1 LIRAKILFPT
11 MPAFAYQALDQSG
24 KTQRGVLQGDNAR
37 AVRATLRERG
47 LNPLEVSAVESGA
60 QVGGLLRRGLSGT
73 QLALLTRQLATL
85 LKAGLP
91 LDEALAALAEQND
104 DSRSHTL
111 VVALRSRVMEG
122 ASLAAALADAPGSFP
137 EIYRA
142 SIAAG
147 EQSGRLDQ
155 VLARLAD
162 YSEAR
167 DALNQKVW
175 AALAYPLLLT
185 VVAVA
190 IVTGLLAYVV
200 PQIVGVFVQ
209 MHQTLP
215 WPTRALIALSDFVK
229 GWGWLLLIAVVVAAI
244 GGRLAMRAEQV
255 RFAGHRLLLR
265 LPLIGRLTRAAN
277 TARCTRTLALLTAS
291 AVPLLDSLQIA
302 AQVMPNL
309 PMREAVKRAAVKV
322 REGGSFSRSLGDS
335 GYFPPVALRLI
346 ASGERAGELERMLD
360 EAANQEQRELDRWMT
375 LLTAVLGPLVILLV
389 GAMVLFIV
397 LAILLPIFNL
407 NQMVK

>member
-1 LIRAKILFPT
+1 
-11 MPAFAYQALDQSG
+11 MPAFAYQALDAAG
-24 KTQRGVLQGDNAR
+24 KTRRGVMQGDTAR
-37 AVRATLRERG
+37 SVRASLREEG
-47 LNPLEVSAVESGA
+47 LNPLDVAPVAEAKQRAGVF
-60 QVGGLLRRGLSGT
+60 RRGLSGA
-73 QLALLTRQLATL
+73 QRALLTRQLATL

-91 LDEALAALAEQND
+91 VDEALAALAEQND
-104 DSRSHTL
+104 DERVRTL
-111 VVALRSRVMEG
+111 VVSLRAKVMEG
-122 ASLAAALADAPGSFP
+122 SSLAAGLAEASESFP

-142 SIAAG
+142 SVAAG
-147 EQSGRLDQ
+147 EQSGKLDQ
-155 VLARLAD
+155 VLVRLAD

-185 VVAVA
+185 LVSIAV
-190 IVTGLLAYVV
+190 VTGLLAYVV
-200 PQIVGVFVQ
+200 PQIVGVFMQ

-215 WPTRALIALSDFVK
+215 LPTRVLLALSDFVK
-229 GWGWLLLIAVVVAAI
+229 SWGWLVLIVLAAAVV
-244 GGRLAMRAEQV
+244 GGRVAMRAEDV
-255 RFAGHRLLLR
+255 RHRWHELLLR
-265 LPLIGRLTRAAN
+265 VPLIGGLIRAAN

-291 AVPLLDSLQIA
+291 AVPLLDALQIG

-309 PMREAVKRAAVKV
+309 PMRAAVKRAALKV
-322 REGGSFSRSLGDS
+322 REGGNFSRALGES

-360 EAANQEQRELDRWMT
+360 EAANQQQRELDRWMT
-375 LLTAVLGPLVILLV
+375 ALTSILGPLVILVV

-397 LAILLPIFNL
+397 LAILLPIFDM

>member
-1 LIRAKILFPT
+1 
-11 MPAFAYQALDQSG
+11 MPAFSYQALDAAG
-24 KTQRGVLQGDNAR
+24 KTRRGVLQGDTAR
-37 AVRATLRERG
+37 SVRASLREEG
-47 LNPLEVSAVESGA
+47 LNPLEVVPVAAARERHSLF
-60 QVGGLLRRGLSGT
+60 QRGLSGA

-91 LDEALAALAEQND
+91 VDEALAALAEQND
-104 DSRSHTL
+104 DQRARTL
-111 VVALRSRVMEG
+111 VVSLRAKVMEG
-122 ASLAAALADAPGSFP
+122 SSLAAGLADAPESFP

-147 EQSGRLDQ
+147 EQSGKLDQ

-175 AALAYPLLLT
+175 AALAYPLLLS
-185 VVAVA
+185 VVAIAV
-190 IVTGLLAYVV
+190 VTGLLAYVV
-200 PQIVGVFVQ
+200 PQIVGVFTQ
-209 MHQTLP
+209 MHQVLP
-215 WPTRALIALSDFVK
+215 LPTRALLALSAFVK
-229 GWGWLLLIAVVVAAI
+229 TWGWLLLIVLAAAAI
-244 GGRLAMRAEQV
+244 GGRIALRMEQA
-255 RFAGHRLLLR
+255 RYRWHEFLLR
-265 LPLIGRLTRAAN
+265 VPLVGSLIRAAN

-291 AVPLLDSLQIA
+291 AVPLLDALQIG

-309 PMREAVKRAAVKV
+309 PMRAAVKRAALKV
-322 REGGSFSRSLGDS
+322 REGGNFSRALGES

-360 EAANQEQRELDRWMT
+360 EAANQQQRELDRWMT
-375 LLTAVLGPLVILLV
+375 TLTSVLGPLVILIV

-397 LAILLPIFNL
+397 LAILLPIFDM
-407 NQMVK
+407 NQLVK

>member
-1 LIRAKILFPT
+1 
-11 MPAFAYQALDQSG
+11 MPAFAYQALDAAG
-24 KTQRGVLQGDNAR
+24 KTRRGVLQGDTAR
-37 AVRATLRERG
+37 SVRASLREDG
-47 LNPLEVSAVESGA
+47 LNPLEVTPVAAARA
-60 QVGGLLRRGLSGT
+60 QRTLFRHGLSGA

-91 LDEALAALAEQND
+91 VDEALAALAEQND
-104 DSRSHTL
+104 DERTRTL
-111 VVALRSRVMEG
+111 VVSLRAKVMEG
-122 ASLAAALADAPGSFP
+122 SSLAAGLADAPESFP

-142 SIAAG
+142 SVAAG
-147 EQSGRLDQ
+147 EQSGKLDQ

-185 VVAVA
+185 VVAIAV
-190 IVTGLLAYVV
+190 VTGLLAYVV
-200 PQIVGVFVQ
+200 PQIVGVFTQ
-209 MHQTLP
+209 MHQVLP
-215 WPTRALIALSDFVK
+215 LPTRALLALSAFVK
-229 GWGWLLLIAVVVAAI
+229 TWGWLLLIVLVLAAI
-244 GGRLAMRAEQV
+244 GGRFALRVEQA
-255 RFAGHRLLLR
+255 RYRWHEFLLR
-265 LPLIGRLTRAAN
+265 LPLAGGLIRAAN

-291 AVPLLDSLQIA
+291 AVPLLDSLQIG

-309 PMREAVKRAAVKV
+309 PMRAAVKRAALKV
-322 REGGSFSRSLGDS
+322 REGGNFSRALGES

-360 EAANQEQRELDRWMT
+360 EAANQQQRELDRWMT
-375 LLTAVLGPLVILLV
+375 TLTSVLGPLVILVV

-397 LAILLPIFNL
+397 LAILLPIFDM

>member
-1 LIRAKILFPT
+1 
-11 MPAFAYQALDQSG
+11 MPAFAYQALDAAG
-24 KTQRGVLQGDNAR
+24 KTRRGVMQGDTAR
-37 AVRATLRERG
+37 GVRASLREEG
-47 LNPLEVSAVESGA
+47 LNPLEVTPVADA
-60 QVGGLLRRGLSGT
+60 RQRAALFQRGLSGT

-91 LDEALAALAEQND
+91 VDEALAALAEQND
-104 DSRSHTL
+104 DVRVRTL
-111 VVALRSRVMEG
+111 IVSLRAKVMEG
-122 ASLAAALADAPGSFP
+122 SSLAAGLADAPESFP

-147 EQSGRLDQ
+147 EQSGKLDQ

-162 YSEAR
+162 YSESR

-185 VVAVA
+185 IVALAV
-190 IVTGLLAYVV
+190 VTGLLAYVV

-209 MHQTLP
+209 MHQVLP
-215 WPTRALIALSDFVK
+215 LPTRLLLGLAAFVRD
-229 GWGWLLLIAVVVAAI
+229 WGWLLLIVLVMAAI
-244 GGRLAMRAEQV
+244 GGRFALRVERMRYRWHE
-255 RFAGHRLLLR
+255 LLLR
-265 LPLIGRLTRAAN
+265 VPLVGGLIRAAN

-291 AVPLLDSLQIA
+291 AVPLLDALHIG

-309 PMREAVKRAAVKV
+309 PMRAAVKRAAAKV
-322 REGGSFSRSLGDS
+322 REGGSFSRALGES

-346 ASGERAGELERMLD
+346 ASGERAGELEHMLD
-360 EAANQEQRELDRWMT
+360 EAANQQQRELDRWLT
-375 LLTAVLGPLVILLV
+375 LLTSVLGPLVILLV

-397 LAILLPIFNL
+397 LAILLPIFDM

>member
-1 LIRAKILFPT
+1 
-11 MPAFAYQALDQSG
+11 MPAFAYQALDQLG

-37 AVRATLRERG
+37 AVRASLREKG
-47 LNPLEVSAVESGA
+47 LNPLEVTPVTETQQGR
-60 QVGGLLRRGLSGT
+60 GGLLRRGLGSA

-91 LDEALAALAEQND
+91 VDEALAALSEQND
-104 DSRSHTL
+104 DQRARGL
-111 VVALRSRVMEG
+111 VMALRSRVLEG
-122 ASLAAALADAPGSFP
+122 AGLAAALGDAPESFP

-142 SIAAG
+142 SVAAG

-167 DALNQKVW
+167 DALNQKIW
-175 AALAYPLLLT
+175 GALAYPLLLT
-185 VVAVA
+185 LVA
-190 IVTGLLAYVV
+190 IAVVTGLLVYVV
-200 PQIVGVFVQ
+200 PQIVGVFTQ

-215 WPTRALIALSDFVK
+215 WPTRALLALSAFIQA
-229 GWGWLLLIAVVVAAI
+229 WGWLLLLAIAASAV
-244 GGRLAMRAEQV
+244 GGTLALRTAQV
-255 RFAGHRLLLR
+255 RSAWHALLLR
-265 LPLIGRLTRAAN
+265 LPLIGRLTRASN
-277 TARCTRTLALLTAS
+277 TARASRTLALLTAS
-291 AVPLLDSLQIA
+291 AVPLLEALNIA
-302 AQVMPNL
+302 AQVVPNL
-309 PMREAVKRAAVKV
+309 PMRAALKRAAVKV
-322 REGGSFSRSLGDS
+322 REGGSFSRALGES

-360 EAANQEQRELDRWMT
+360 EAANHQQRELDRWMT
-375 LLTAVLGPLVILLV
+375 TLTAILGPLVILVV

>member
-1 LIRAKILFPT
+1 
-11 MPAFAYQALDQSG
+11 MPAFAYQALDAAG
-24 KTQRGVLQGDNAR
+24 KTRRGVLQGDTAR
-37 AVRATLRERG
+37 SVRASLREDG
-47 LNPLEVSAVESGA
+47 LNPLEVTPVAAARA
-60 QVGGLLRRGLSGT
+60 QRTLFRHGLSGA

-91 LDEALAALAEQND
+91 VDEALAALAEHND
-104 DSRSHTL
+104 DERTRTL
-111 VVALRSRVMEG
+111 VVSLRAKVMEG
-122 ASLAAALADAPGSFP
+122 SSLAAGLADAPESFP

-142 SIAAG
+142 SVAAG
-147 EQSGRLDQ
+147 EQSGKLDQ

-185 VVAVA
+185 VVA
-190 IVTGLLAYVV
+190 
-200 PQIVGVFVQ
+200 
-209 MHQTLP
+209 
-215 WPTRALIALSDFVK
+215 IALVALSAFVK
-229 GWGWLLLIAVVVAAI
+229 TWGWLLLVVLVLAAI
-244 GGRLAMRAEQV
+244 GGRFALRIEQA
-255 RFAGHRLLLR
+255 RYRWHEFLLR
-265 LPLIGRLTRAAN
+265 LPLVGVLIRAAN

-291 AVPLLDSLQIA
+291 AVPLLDSLQIG

-309 PMREAVKRAAVKV
+309 PMRAAVKRAALKV
-322 REGGSFSRSLGDS
+322 REGGNFSRSLGES

-360 EAANQEQRELDRWMT
+360 EAANQQQRELDRWMT
-375 LLTAVLGPLVILLV
+375 TLTSVLGPLVILVV

-397 LAILLPIFNL
+397 LAILLPIFDM

>member
-1 LIRAKILFPT
+1 V
-11 MPAFAYQALDQSG
+11 PAFAYQALDQVG
-24 KTQRGVLQGDNAR
+24 KTQRGVLQGDTAR
-37 AVRATLRERG
+37 AVRASLREKG
-47 LNPLEVSAVESGA
+47 LNPLEVTPVADA
-60 QVGGLLRRGLSGT
+60 QLRGTLFRRGLGGM

-91 LDEALAALAEQND
+91 VEEALEALAEQND
-104 DSRSHTL
+104 DARVRTL
-111 VVALRSRVMEG
+111 VVSLRSRVMEG
-122 ASLAAALADAPGSFP
+122 ASLAAGLADAPESFP

-147 EQSGRLDQ
+147 EQSGKLDQ

-175 AALAYPLLLT
+175 AALAYPILLT
-185 VVAVA
+185 IVALAVVS
-190 IVTGLLAYVV
+190 GLLVYVV
-200 PQIVGVFVQ
+200 PQIVGVFTQ
-209 MHQTLP
+209 MHQALP
-215 WPTRALIALSDFVK
+215 WPTRALLALSRFVQA
-229 GWGWLLLIAVVVAAI
+229 WGWLLLALLIAAVV
-244 GGRLAMRAEQV
+244 GGRLALRVEQA
-255 RFAGHRLLLR
+255 RYRWHDLLLR
-265 LPLIGRLTRAAN
+265 LPLIGRLVRAAN

-291 AVPLLDSLQIA
+291 AVPLLEALQIG

-309 PMREAVKRAAVKV
+309 PMRAAVKRAAVKV
-322 REGGSFSRSLGDS
+322 REGGSFSRSLGES

-360 EAANQEQRELDRWMT
+360 EAANHQQRELDRWVAT
-375 LLTAVLGPLVILLV
+375 LTAILGPLVILLV
-389 GAMVLFIV
+389 GVMVLFIV
-397 LAILLPIFNL
+397 LAILLPIFEM

>member
-1 LIRAKILFPT
+1 
-11 MPAFAYQALDQSG
+11 MPAFAYQALDSAG
-24 KTQRGVLQGDNAR
+24 KTQRGVQQGDNAR
-37 AVRATLRERG
+37 AVRGALRERG
-47 LNPLEVSAVESGA
+47 LNPLEVTPIAESQQG
-60 QVGGLLRRGLSGT
+60 GGLFRRGLSGA

-91 LDEALAALAEQND
+91 VDEALAALAEQNED
-104 DSRSHTL
+104 QRVRTL
-111 VVALRSRVMEG
+111 VVGLRSRVMEG
-122 ASLAAALADAPGSFP
+122 AGLAAALADAPDSFP

-175 AALAYPLLLT
+175 AALAYPLLLSL
-185 VVAVA
+185 VAVA
-190 IVTGLLAYVV
+190 VVAGLLVYVV
-200 PQIVGVFVQ
+200 PQIVGVFTQ

-215 WPTRALIALSDFVK
+215 LPTRALLALSEFVK
-229 GWGWLLLIAVVVAAI
+229 VWGWLLLIFVVVAAI
-244 GGRLAMRAEQV
+244 GGRFALRTEQV
-255 RFAGHRLLLR
+255 RYAWHGMLLR
-265 LPLIGRLTRAAN
+265 LPLIGRLVRAAN
-277 TARCTRTLALLTAS
+277 TARCSRTLALLTAS
-291 AVPLLDSLQIA
+291 AVPLLDALNIG

-309 PMREAVKRAAVKV
+309 PMRAAVKRAALKV
-322 REGGSFSRSLGDS
+322 REGSGFSRALGES

-360 EAANQEQRELDRWMT
+360 EAANHQQRELDRWMT
-375 LLTAVLGPLVILLV
+375 TLTAILGPLVILLV
-389 GAMVLFIV
+389 GGMVLFIV

>member
-1 LIRAKILFPT
+1 
-11 MPAFAYQALDQSG
+11 MPAFAYQALDSTG
-24 KTQRGVLQGDNAR
+24 KTQRGVLQGDTAR
-37 AVRATLRERG
+37 AVRAVLRERG
-47 LNPLEVSAVESGA
+47 LNPLDVAPVTEA
-60 QVGGLLRRGLSGT
+60 QQRSSFFRRGLSGA

-91 LDEALAALAEQND
+91 VDEALAALAEQND
-104 DSRSHTL
+104 DQRARAL
-111 VVALRSRVMEG
+111 VGALRARVLEG
-122 ASLAAALADAPGSFP
+122 AGLAAALADSPDSFP

-185 VVAVA
+185 IVAVA
-190 IVTGLLAYVV
+190 VVSGLLVYVV
-200 PQIVGVFVQ
+200 PQIVGVFTQ
-209 MHQTLP
+209 MHQVLP
-215 WPTRALIALSDFVK
+215 LPTRALLALSSFVQA
-229 GWGWLLLIAVVVAAI
+229 WGWLLLLAIVVAAI
-244 GGRLAMRAEQV
+244 GGRLALRTEQV
-255 RFAGHRLLLR
+255 RYAWHGMLLR
-265 LPLIGRLTRAAN
+265 LPLIGKLVRAAN

-291 AVPLLDSLQIA
+291 AVPLLDALNIG

-309 PMREAVKRAAVKV
+309 PMRAAVKRAALKV
-322 REGGSFSRSLGDS
+322 REGGSFSRALGDS

-346 ASGERAGELERMLD
+346 SSGERAGELAHMLD
-360 EAANQEQRELDRWMT
+360 EAANHQQRELDRWMT
-375 LLTAVLGPLVILLV
+375 TLTAILGPLVILLV

>member
-1 LIRAKILFPT
+1 
-11 MPAFAYQALDQSG
+11 MPAFAYQALDQTG
-24 KTQRGVLQGDNAR
+24 KTRRGVLQGDTAR
-37 AVRATLRERG
+37 AVRAALRERG
-47 LNPLEVSAVESGA
+47 LNPLDVAPIENA
-60 QVGGLLRRGLSGT
+60 QRRTQLFRRGLSGA

-91 LDEALAALAEQND
+91 VDEALGALAEQNED
-104 DSRSHTL
+104 QRARAL

-122 ASLAAALADAPGSFP
+122 SSLAAGLAESPETFP

-175 AALAYPLLLT
+175 AALAYPILLT
-185 VVAVA
+185 LVAVGVVA
-190 IVTGLLAYVV
+190 GLLVYVV
-200 PQIVGVFVQ
+200 PQIVGVFTQ
-209 MHQTLP
+209 MHQALP
-215 WPTRALIALSDFVK
+215 WPTRALIGLSVFVK
-229 GWGWLLLIAVVVAAI
+229 VWGWLLLFLLISAAI
-244 GGRLAMRAEQV
+244 GGRLALRTERV
-255 RFAGHRLLLR
+255 RYAWHGLLLR

-291 AVPLLDSLQIA
+291 AVPLLEALTIG
-302 AQVMPNL
+302 AQVVPNL
-309 PMREAVKRAAVKV
+309 PMRAALKRAALKV
-322 REGGSFSRSLGDS
+322 REGSGFSRALSES
-335 GYFPPVALRLI
+335 GYFPPIALRLI
-346 ASGERAGELERMLD
+346 ASGERAGELETMLD
-360 EAANQEQRELDRWMT
+360 EAANHQQRELDRWMT
-375 LLTAVLGPLVILLV
+375 ALTAVLGPLVILLV